1 MLADKFWINPK
12 GQILWVVDNYEDCI
26 LDNLEFFNLNKENA
40 ICKNAYKLAFI
51 EGELTDECLILR
63 SSILNHLYESLN
75 KIKDHISDINKVEFH
90 LLIDNKIMVRS
101 LCGKKEIDLFLT
113 ERIFARN
120 GKYIQFEVKE
130 QKTFLHNLTSFIHKL
145 YAKKTK
151 SNLISK

>member
-1 MLADKFWINPK
+1 MLADKFWIGPK
-12 GQILWVVDNYEDCI
+12 GEILWVVDNYEDCI
-26 LDNLEFFNLNKENA
+26 LDNLEFFNLNKQNA
-40 ICKNAYKLAFI
+40 ICKNVYKLGFI

-63 SSILNHLYESLN
+63 SPILKYLYESLN
-75 KIKDHISDINKVEFH
+75 KIKNHIADINKIEFH

-120 GKYIQFEVKE
+120 GKYIYSEIKE
-130 QKTFLHNLTSFIHKL
+130 QKTFLSNLTSIIHKL